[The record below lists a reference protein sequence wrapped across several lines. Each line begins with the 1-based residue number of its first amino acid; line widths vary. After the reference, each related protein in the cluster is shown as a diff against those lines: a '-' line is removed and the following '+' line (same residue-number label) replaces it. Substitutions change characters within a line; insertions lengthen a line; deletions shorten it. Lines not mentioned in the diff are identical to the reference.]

1 MRSVI
6 ADSRR
11 LVVKVGSSLVT
22 NDGRGLD
29 HEAIGRWAAQIAAL
43 AQTWGHEPHCDTRYG
58 TCCATGQLEALLF
71 EVTP

>member
-29 HEAIGRWAAQIAAL
+29 HAAIGRWAAQIAAL
-43 AQTWGHEPHCDTRYG
+43 RAQ
-58 TCCATGQLEALLF
+58 AK
-71 EVTP
+71 EVGLVSSGAIA